1 MRLILIMLFCGTCLA
16 QISPDKKLHYM
27 AGAITT
33 AASYEFIYGVTKD
46 KKKARIYSLAAGILV
61 GSLKEAIDA
70 TQKGNRFDPHDLLA
84 TTLGGI
90 TVGIT
95 FKLFDKR

>member
-1 MRLILIMLFCGTCLA
+1 MFMLLCNTCFG
-16 QISPDKKLHYM
+16 QIAHDKKLHYA
-27 AGAITT
+27 AGAVTT
-33 AASYEFIYGVTKD
+33 AVSYEFVYGITKS
-46 KKKARIYSLAAGILV
+46 KKKARIYSLATAILV

-70 TQKGNRFDPHDLLA
+70 TEKGNRFDPNDLLA

>member
-1 MRLILIMLFCGTCLA
+1 
-16 QISPDKKLHYM
+16 M

-46 KKKARIYSLAAGILV
+46 KKKARIYSLATAILV
-61 GSLKEAIDA
+61 GSLKEAIDS